1 VLFFDLLNG
10 KYLHA
15 ISQIFWRIKMSL
27 ARLNGWAQPTDSG
40 NAQITGRT
48 LKHYTVSLSNV
59 HVNYASSESDFEK
72 LIRAISQIGS
82 IELLGTPAGG
92 AFRVAISG
100 AAPSASTGAT
110 SLQAYANTYTTGA
123 GVVGTT
129 VSDFNY

>member
-1 VLFFDLLNG
+1 
-10 KYLHA
+10 
-15 ISQIFWRIKMSL
+15 MSL
-27 ARLNGWAQPTDSG
+27 TRVNGWAQPTDSG

-48 LKHYTVSLSNV
+48 LKHYTVSLANIQV
-59 HVNYASSESDFEK
+59 GYAAADSDFEK
-72 LIRAISQIGS
+72 VILAIGQIGS
-82 IELLGTPAGG
+82 IELIGTPAGG

-129 VSDFNY
+129 VADFNY